1 MGLFSEKEKAFLQ
14 QQRLGRLATCGK
26 TGMPH
31 VVPTG
36 FHFDPET
43 ESIKI
48 GGHTAGGQNRLYIRH
63 LQANPNA
70 AFVVDDLVIE
80 PTWTPRGV
88 TMKGPVRIHE
98 SGGEVLGPGFGP
110 RWIELTPRWV
120 TSWGIDAEPFAGGLR
135 PQAHRPLIQVRE
147 G

>member
-1 MGLFSEKEKAFLQ
+1 MGLFSEKEKEFLEQ
-14 QQRLGRLATCGK
+14 QPLGRLATSGK
-26 TGMPH
+26 TRMPH

-48 GGHTAGGQNRLYIRH
+48 GGHAWGAQNRTYIRH
-63 LQANPNA
+63 LRVNPNA
-70 AFVVDDLVIE
+70 AFVVDDLVTE

-88 TMKGPVRIHE
+88 TMKGAVRIHE

-110 RWIELTPRWV
+110 RWIELIPHRV
-120 TSWGIDAEPFAGGLR
+120 TSWGIDADPFAAPTVPR
-135 PQAHRPLIQVRE
+135 KRADADR
-147 G
+147 